1 MSREALALGLT
12 FVLACGSATFFLLMR
27 CEGKGRAFGP
37 RSRRWALLV
46 IVITGS
52 LSTVGA
58 LAVAA
63 FGHYVPTAA
72 AVSLGIAAPGTLCL
86 ERIRE
91 GIPERRSP
99 HRAAATLWLCWLLAR
114 LNEGMAEDKLEWC
127 ERHVDQAWRSDELI
141 LAAHFYH
148 DYLTEHLSDED
159 RKRYRIRPLLQDA
172 EARLD
177 IAMLIDAHAARSR
190 VVAAIKKS
198 RFSRE
203 ARYQRN
209 LDDLTWLGNRLAFDA
224 RRDVERMLS
233 AAYASSLYRLERYV
247 PPARGAAV
255 PTEAAGAHGAPGA
268 PGAPGSPRW
277 HP

>member
-1 MSREALALGLT
+1 VSREALALGLT

-37 RSRRWALLV
+37 RSWRWALLV
-46 IVITGS
+46 IVLTGA
-52 LSTVGA
+52 LSTGGA
-58 LAVAA
+58 LALAA
-63 FGHYVPTAA
+63 LGHYALPA
-72 AVSLGIAAPGTLCL
+72 AVLSVGIAAPGALCL

-91 GIPERRSP
+91 GIPERRSAYI
-99 HRAAATLWLCWLLAR
+99 AAATLWLSWLLAR
-114 LNEGMAEDKLEWC
+114 MSEGMAEDKLEWC
-127 ERHVDQAWRSDELI
+127 ERRVDHAWRGDELI
-141 LAAHFYH
+141 MAAHSYH
-148 DYLTEHLSDED
+148 DYLIEHLSDED
-159 RKRYRIRPLLQDA
+159 RKRYRIRALLQDA

-177 IAMLIDAHAARSR
+177 IAMLIDARATRSR
-190 VVAAIKKS
+190 VAAAIKAS

-209 LDDLTWLGNRLAFDA
+209 LDDLTWLGDRLSFDA

-247 PPARGAAV
+247 PPARRAPV
-255 PTEAAGAHGAPGA
+255 PTEPAAAPGSPGA